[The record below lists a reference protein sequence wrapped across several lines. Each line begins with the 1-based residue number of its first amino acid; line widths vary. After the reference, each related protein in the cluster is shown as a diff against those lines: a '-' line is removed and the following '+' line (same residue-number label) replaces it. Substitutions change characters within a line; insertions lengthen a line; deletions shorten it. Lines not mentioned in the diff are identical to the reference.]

1 MNETQEEILARLV
14 RIESKLS
21 AFMEASGF
29 NTHGLPLKKAQ
40 ADHPETLFKARPV
53 VTHSAGYLTRN

>member
-1 MNETQEEILARLV
+1 MNETQDEILARLI

-29 NTHGLPLKKAQ
+29 DTHGVPLKKAQ
-40 ADHPETLFKARPV
+40 AEHPESLFKARPV
-53 VTHSAGYLTRN
+53 VVHSAGYLTRN